1 METIYRLNTQELNLA
16 WLKSVKSLLPN
27 QDIQITISPLSSEY
41 QIDETLWTSASLNSP
56 VFDFLND
63 AAENI
68 YTLQDGTALA
78 DEK

>member
-27 QDIQITISPLSSEY
+27 QDIQITISPLSSER
-41 QIDETLWTSASLNSP
+41 QIDETLWISASLNSP

-63 AAENI
+63 DAENI
-68 YTLQDGTALA
+68 YTLQDGIALT